1 MLFVKLS
8 LKIET
13 TSLNHRPRKPAR
25 RISAVPAW
33 RAKRRPERND
43 IQPIKEEIALSNRF
57 VMNRLERLS
66 LQKRLMIGFA
76 SMLLLLTLTSAYW
89 ACPASPD

>member
-1 MLFVKLS
+1 M
-8 LKIET
+8 
-13 TSLNHRPRKPAR
+13 
-25 RISAVPAW
+25 
-33 RAKRRPERND
+33 
-43 IQPIKEEIALSNRF
+43 SNRF